1 MKKILIILLL
11 LIPINVYALSVP
23 SRNAILIDQD
33 SGRVLYSKKIDEK
46 RLIASTTKIMTAIIA
61 IESNKL
67 DDKVKVNDSI
77 LKSYGSGIYIKP
89 GEILTLRDLVYGLL
103 LRSGNDAALMIEDYL
118 GGHDKFISMM
128 NNKAKEIGMKDTS
141 FMNSNGLDD
150 YDEKN
155 YSTVYDMALLMKY
168 ANNNYDFREIN
179 STKKYALSTNLN
191 DYVWKNENK
200 LLYRYKYATGGKT
213 GFTDKARRTLVSSA
227 CQSQKDICL
236 IAVTFNDSD
245 DFNTHIK
252 LYEYGFNNY
261 KKYLI
266 INKNKFKVKN
276 ENNLYIKYNYY
287 YPLKESEKDN
297 IDTILIKD
305 RKDNIYG
312 YIIVKFN
319 GEEVHREPVYINKK
333 YKKKKLFDY

>member
-1 MKKILIILLL
+1 MKKILLVLL
-11 LIPINVYALSVP
+11 LIPINVFAISVP

-33 SGRVLYSKKIDEK
+33 SGRIIYSKRIDEK
-46 RLIASTTKIMTAIIA
+46 RLIASTTKIMTSIIA
-61 IESNKL
+61 IESGKL
-67 DDKVKVNDSI
+67 DDKVKVNDSV

-103 LRSGNDAALMIEDYL
+103 LRSGNDASLMIEDYL
-118 GGHDKFISMM
+118 GGHDKFINMM
-128 NNKAKEIGMKDTS
+128 NKKASEIGMKDTI

-150 YDEKN
+150 SEEKN

-179 STKKYALSTNLN
+179 STKKYYLSSNKN

-227 CQSQKDICL
+227 SRNEINL

-261 KKYLI
+261 KRYLI

-276 ENNLYIKYNYY
+276 EDNLYIKYNYY
-287 YPLKESEKDN
+287 YLLKEEEKDD
-297 IDTILIKD
+297 IDTILVKD
-305 RKDNIYG
+305 RKDDIYG
-312 YIIVKFN
+312 YIIVKLK
-319 GEEVHREPVYINKK
+319 GKEVHREPVYINKE

>member
-1 MKKILIILLL
+1 MKKILLLLL
-11 LIPINVYALSVP
+11 LIPINVYGLSVP

-33 SGRVLYSKKIDEK
+33 SGRILYSKRINEK

-61 IESNKL
+61 IESGKL
-67 DDKVKVNDSI
+67 DDTVKVNDVV

-103 LRSGNDAALMIEDYL
+103 LRSGNDAAIMIEDYL
-118 GGHDKFISMM
+118 GGHESFINKM
-128 NNKAKEIGMKDTS
+128 NKKASEIGMKDTI

-150 YDEKN
+150 SDEQN
-155 YSTVYDMALLMKY
+155 YSTVYDMAILMKY

-179 STKKYALSTNLN
+179 STKKYIISTNKN
-191 DYVWKNENK
+191 DYVWRNENK
-200 LLYRYKYATGGKT
+200 LLYRHKYATGGKT

-227 CQSQKDICL
+227 TKNDINL

-252 LYEYGFNNY
+252 LYNYGFNNY
-261 KKYLI
+261 KKYLV
-266 INKNKFKVKN
+266 INKNNFKVKGHD
-276 ENNLYIKYNYY
+276 NLYIKYNYY
-287 YPLKESEKDN
+287 YLLREDEKDYIESN
-297 IDTILIKD
+297 VVKD
-305 RKDNIYG
+305 RKDDIYG
-312 YIIVKFN
+312 YVSVKFKGN
-319 GEEVHREPVYINKK
+319 EVHREPVYINKN

>member
-1 MKKILIILLL
+1 MKKILLFLL
-11 LIPINVYALSVP
+11 LIPLNVYGLSIP

-33 SGRVLYSKKIDEK
+33 SGRILYSKRINEK
-46 RLIASTTKIMTAIIA
+46 RLIASTTKIMTAVIA
-61 IESNKL
+61 IESGKL
-67 DDKVKVNDSI
+67 DENVKVNDVV

-118 GGHDKFISMM
+118 GGHDKFISKM
-128 NNKAKEIGMKDTS
+128 NKKASEIGMKDTI
-141 FMNSNGLDD
+141 FQNSNGLDD

-155 YSTVYDMALLMKY
+155 YSTVYDMAILMKY

-179 STKKYALSTNLN
+179 STKKYTLSTNKN

-200 LLYRYKYATGGKT
+200 LLYKYKYATGGKT
-213 GFTDKARRTLVSSA
+213 GFTDKARRTLVTSS
-227 CQSQKDICL
+227 CKKDICL

-252 LYEYGFNNY
+252 LYNHGFDNY

-266 INKNKFKVKN
+266 INKRKFKVKN
-276 ENNLYIKYNYY
+276 HNNLYIKYNYY
-287 YPLKESEKDN
+287 YLLKEEEKGYIETN
-297 IDTILIKD
+297 IIKD

-312 YIIVKFN
+312 YVSVKFK
-319 GEEVHREPVYINKK
+319 GEEVHREPVYIDKK

>member
-1 MKKILIILLL
+1 MKKIFLILLL
-11 LIPINVYALSVP
+11 LPINVYALSVP

-33 SGRVLYSKKIDEK
+33 SGRILYSKRMDEK

-61 IESNKL
+61 IESGKL
-67 DDKVKVNDSI
+67 DEKVKVNDSV

-103 LRSGNDAALMIEDYL
+103 LRSGNDASLMIEDYL
-118 GGHDKFISMM
+118 GGHEKFINMM
-128 NNKAKEIGMKDTS
+128 NKKASEIGMKDTI

-155 YSTVYDMALLMKY
+155 YSTVYDMAILMKY

-179 STKKYALSTNLN
+179 STKKYILSTNLN

-227 CQSQKDICL
+227 SRNDINL

-261 KKYLI
+261 KRYLI

-276 ENNLYIKYNYY
+276 EENLYIRFNYY
-287 YPLKESEKDN
+287 YLLKENEKDD
-297 IDTILIKD
+297 IETILVKE

-312 YIIVKFN
+312 YIIVKFK
-319 GEEVHREPVYINKK
+319 GEEVHSEPVYINTK

>member
-1 MKKILIILLL
+1 MKKIFLILLL
-11 LIPINVYALSVP
+11 LPINVYALSVP

-33 SGRVLYSKKIDEK
+33 SGRILYSKRMDEK

-61 IESNKL
+61 IESGKL
-67 DDKVKVNDSI
+67 DEKVKVNDSV

-103 LRSGNDAALMIEDYL
+103 LRSGNDASLMIEDYL
-118 GGHDKFISMM
+118 GGHEKFINMM
-128 NNKAKEIGMKDTS
+128 NKKASEIGMKDTI

-155 YSTVYDMALLMKY
+155 YSTVYDMAILMKY

-179 STKKYALSTNLN
+179 STKKYILSTNLN

-227 CQSQKDICL
+227 SRNDINL

-252 LYEYGFNNY
+252 LYNYGFSNY
-261 KKYLI
+261 KRYLI

-276 ENNLYIKYNYY
+276 ENNLYVKYNYY
-287 YPLKESEKDN
+287 YLLNEDEKKD
-297 IDTILIKD
+297 IETTLIKD
-305 RKDNIYG
+305 RNDDIY
-312 YIIVKFN
+312 
-319 GEEVHREPVYINKK
+319 
-333 YKKKKLFDY
+333 

>member
-11 LIPINVYALSVP
+11 IPINVFALSVS
-23 SRNAILIDQD
+23 SRDAILMDQD
-33 SGRVLYSKKIDEK
+33 SGRILYSKNINKK

-61 IESNKL
+61 IESGKL
-67 DDKVKVNDSI
+67 DDRVKVNDSV

-89 GEILTLRDLVYGLL
+89 GEIITLRDLVYGLL

-128 NNKAKEIGMKDTS
+128 NKKAFEIGMKDTI

-150 YDEKN
+150 SNEVN
-155 YSTVYDMALLMKY
+155 YSTAYDMALLMKY

-179 STKKYALSTNLN
+179 STKKYSLSSNKN

-227 CQSQKDICL
+227 SRNEINL

-261 KKYLI
+261 KRYLI

-276 ENNLYIKYNYY
+276 EDNLYIKYNYY
-287 YPLKESEKDN
+287 YLLKEEEKDD
-297 IDTILIKD
+297 IDTILVKD
-305 RKDNIYG
+305 RRDDIYG
-312 YIIVKFN
+312 YIIVKFK
-319 GEEVHREPVYINKK
+319 GEEVHSEPVYINKK

>member
-1 MKKILIILLL
+1 MKKILLILL
-11 LIPINVYALSVP
+11 LIPINVYGLTVP

-33 SGRVLYSKKIDEK
+33 SGRILYSKKINEK
-46 RLIASTTKIMTAIIA
+46 KLIASTTKIMTAIIA

-67 DDKVKVNDSI
+67 DEKVKVNDSV

-103 LRSGNDAALMIEDYL
+103 LRSGNDASLMIEDYL
-118 GGHDKFISMM
+118 GGHDKFINKM
-128 NNKAKEIGMKDTS
+128 NKKAKEIGMNNTI

-155 YSTVYDMALLMKY
+155 YSTVYDMAILMKY

-179 STKKYALSTNLN
+179 STKKYTLSTNMN
-191 DYVWKNENK
+191 DYVWRNENK
-200 LLYRYKYATGGKT
+200 LLFRYKYATGGKT

-227 CQSQKDICL
+227 SRNDVNL

-245 DFNTHIK
+245 DFNTHIR

-261 KKYLI
+261 KRYLI

-276 ENNLYIKYNYY
+276 EDNLYIKYNYY
-287 YPLKESEKDN
+287 YLLKENEKRD
-297 IDTILIKD
+297 IETILVKD
-305 RKDNIYG
+305 RKDDIYG
-312 YIIVKFN
+312 YIIVKFK
-319 GEEVHREPVYINKK
+319 GEEVHREIVYINKE

>member
-1 MKKILIILLL
+1 MKKLLLILL
-11 LIPINVYALSVP
+11 LIPINVFAISIP

-33 SGRVLYSKKIDEK
+33 SGRILYSKRTDEK

-61 IESNKL
+61 IESGKL
-67 DDKVKVNDSI
+67 DDKVKVNDSV

-103 LRSGNDAALMIEDYL
+103 LRSGNDASLMIEDYL
-118 GGHDKFISMM
+118 GGHDKFINMM
-128 NNKAKEIGMKDTS
+128 NKKASEIGMKDTI

-179 STKKYALSTNLN
+179 STKKYSLSSNKN

-227 CQSQKDICL
+227 SRNDVNL

-261 KKYLI
+261 KRYLI

-276 ENNLYIKYNYY
+276 EDNLYIKYNYY
-287 YPLKESEKDN
+287 YLLKENEKDD
-297 IDTILIKD
+297 IETILVKD
-305 RKDNIYG
+305 RKDDIYG
-312 YIIVKFN
+312 YIIVKFK
-319 GEEVHREPVYINKK
+319 GKEVHREIVYINKE

>member
-1 MKKILIILLL
+1 MKKILLILL
-11 LIPINVYALSVP
+11 LIPINVYGLTVP

-33 SGRVLYSKKIDEK
+33 SGRILYSKKINEK
-46 RLIASTTKIMTAIIA
+46 KLIASTTKIMTAMIA

-67 DDKVKVNDSI
+67 DEKVKVNDSV

-103 LRSGNDAALMIEDYL
+103 LRSGNDASLMIEDYL
-118 GGHDKFISMM
+118 GGHDKFINKM
-128 NNKAKEIGMKDTS
+128 NKKAKEIGMNNTI

-155 YSTVYDMALLMKY
+155 YSTVYDMAILMKY

-179 STKKYALSTNLN
+179 STKKYTLSTNMN
-191 DYVWKNENK
+191 DYVWRNENK
-200 LLYRYKYATGGKT
+200 LLFRYKYATGGKT
-213 GFTDKARRTLVSSA
+213 GFTDKARRTLVSS
-227 CQSQKDICL
+227 SSRNDVNL

-245 DFNTHIK
+245 DFNTHIR

-261 KKYLI
+261 KRYLI

-276 ENNLYIKYNYY
+276 EDNLYIKYNYY
-287 YPLKESEKDN
+287 YLLKENEKKD
-297 IDTILIKD
+297 IETILVKD
-305 RKDNIYG
+305 RKDDIYG
-312 YIIVKFN
+312 YIIVKFK
-319 GEEVHREPVYINKK
+319 GEEVHREIVYINKE